1 MFDKERFK
9 SLCAERE
16 TVDIYLEWEADR
28 ILREILAIV
37 CKDKESFYEF
47 IEYMKTEMIE
57 AEYSTLSELSDTLAY
72 ERPSFAFIEAYK
84 MLAEKYPE
92 ETKRYY
98 IADFI
103 RDAEKSVKCSF
114 EEGRTM
120 Y

>member
-16 TVDIYLEWEADR
+16 TVDIYADWELDR
-28 ILREILAIV
+28 ILKELLDII
-37 CKDKESFYEF
+37 CKDKESFYGL

-57 AEYSTLSELSDTLAY
+57 AEYSTLSELSDEIAY

-92 ETKRYY
+92 ETKKYHV
-98 IADFI
+98 ANFI
-103 RDAEKSVKCSF
+103 KRAEISVKCSF